1 MFPFKVGDPPL
12 PVSSY
17 INPVSLVLKWEM
29 TLLPLPPSSPFSR
42 TIVLQPSLTT
52 NVTLISSSFHPCFPP
67 FHSPIH
73 TLPPLTGALQHLAET
88 HQAYSFA
95 ALVARFATPYNIE
108 PSEKSGPASAPFST
122 ESSAKSGEPPLL
134 HTAPS
139 VVTWSS
145 FCQLIRPS
153 GGRSTPTSSMT
164 PISGTTSTPTSL
176 GGSVAGGGDMDMAQL
191 APQDE
196 TNLLAKHR

>member
-1 MFPFKVGDPPL
+1 MVQR
-12 PVSSY
+12 
-17 INPVSLVLKWEM
+17 LVLMCRRVVFSGSGQSRCFPSRWVTPLFLCHH
-29 TLLPLPPSSPFSR
+29 TLTLSPF
-42 TIVLQPSLTT
+42 SLTT

-73 TLPPLTGALQHLAET
+73 TLPPLIGALQHLAET
-88 HQAYSFA
+88 HQAPSFA
-95 ALVARFATPYNIE
+95 ALVARYSTPHNVE

-134 HTAPS
+134 HTALS

-153 GGRSTPTSSMT
+153 GGRSTPTLSMT
-164 PISGTTSTPTSL
+164 PISGTTSTLTSL